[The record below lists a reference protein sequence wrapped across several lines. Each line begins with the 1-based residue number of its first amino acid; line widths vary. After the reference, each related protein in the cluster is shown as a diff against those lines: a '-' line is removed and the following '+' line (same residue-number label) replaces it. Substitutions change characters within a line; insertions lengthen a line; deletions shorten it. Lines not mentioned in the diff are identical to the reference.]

1 MKNRV
6 SCANKATAPW
16 WHVKVT
22 TVYGSSNCSSEAGG
36 RRVSLLSARCAPILL
51 YNKQSTF
58 RSDSNVGVEVLRS
71 RRAYNISHPHTKTPE
86 PEPIPVVGRNNGP
99 VLDVGPWATFS
110 HFPAP
115 RSRSRSADGVPGCR
129 WAGCGVAATVV
140 PVPVPVPA
148 PAPAPPSCC
157 GALNPTSG

>member
-99 VLDVGPWATFS
+99 VLGVGPWATFS
-110 HFPAP
+110 PLPAP
-115 RSRSRSADGVPGCR
+115 APAPPMGYQAA
-129 WAGCGVAATVV
+129 AGPVAATVV